1 MLRTPALPLSHPAG
15 CIATWFGV
23 GLLPRA
29 PGTWG
34 SLAALPV
41 GWAIAYLGGLPALI
55 AATLVVSLAGCW
67 AAERY
72 IRAHGQDDPGDIVVD
87 EVAGQ
92 WLTLLPAATD
102 VGLFAAG
109 FVLFRIAD
117 IFKPWPAS
125 WADRRLKGGLGAM
138 IDDLFAGVYAGLA
151 VLGLRLW
158 LEV

>member
-41 GWAIAYLGGLPALI
+41 AWAIAYLGGLPALI
-55 AATLVVSLAGCW
+55 AATLVVSLIGCW

-72 IRAHGQDDPGDIVVD
+72 IRAHGQEDPGDIVVD

-125 WADRRLKGGLGAM
+125 WADRRLKGGPGAM
-138 IDDLFAGVYAGLA
+138 IDDLFAGAYAGLA

-158 LEV
+158 LGD